1 MESLEDTK
9 QPQIVNNKF
18 FIYAAYIILACVFT
32 AELNIVHAKFILG
45 LDLTYLSFIM
55 PTFAGILFGY
65 LLARI
70 KLLGEQMKEIAY
82 TDSLTGIYNRLHF
95 NRLLDAE
102 INKAKRYD
110 GKLSLIFLDIDH
122 FKQINDTH
130 GHATGDV
137 ILKEITDVISS
148 ANRSSDI
155 FARYGGEEFVILA
168 TSTGI
173 EGAAEHAQRLKQ
185 DIEQHRF
192 QIGRVT
198 SSFGVTE
205 LIPSSD
211 NQETLLDRAD
221 KALYQAKEDGRN
233 CVRKL

>member
-155 FARYGGEEFVILA
+155 LPAMAVKNLSY
-168 TSTGI
+168 
-173 EGAAEHAQRLKQ
+173 
-185 DIEQHRF
+185 
-192 QIGRVT
+192 
-198 SSFGVTE
+198 
-205 LIPSSD
+205 
-211 NQETLLDRAD
+211 
-221 KALYQAKEDGRN
+221 
-233 CVRKL
+233 